1 METKETILSVRD
13 LVIHYE
19 TDDGVVKAVGG
30 VSFDLKKGQTLGL
43 VGETGAGKTTTA
55 LGLMRLVPSPPGRI
69 VSGQILLDG
78 KDLVGLSEEQMRL
91 VRGEE
96 ISMIFQDPMTS
107 LNPVMKVGDQIGEVV
122 RKHRKVSRIEAEKI
136 ACEMLETVGIPKERM
151 NDYPHQFSGGMKQRV
166 VIAIALVCRPGLI
179 IADEPT
185 TALDVT
191 IQAQVLELMRRL
203 RDQYQTSMLLITHDL
218 GVVAEICDK
227 VAIMYAGLI
236 MESGDLADIY
246 NRTAHP
252 YTKGLFGSLPSMNT
266 HEKRLHPI
274 PGLMPDPTNLPEG
287 CPFAPRCSHADDQC
301 RKHLPELREIRPGHL
316 VRCFYAREEESDGT
330 RDRQ

>member
-1 METKETILSVRD
+1 METKDTILSVKD

-19 TDDGVVKAVGG
+19 TDDGVVAAVGG

-166 VIAIALVCRPGLI
+166 VIAIALACRPGLI

-252 YTKGLFGSLPSMNT
+252 YTKGLFGSLPSMNA

-274 PGLMPDPTNLPEG
+274 PGLMPDPTNLPKG

-301 RKHLPELREIRPGHL
+301 RNHLPELREIRPGHL
-316 VRCFYAREEESDGT
+316 VRCFYAREEASDGA